1 MNWVM
6 RMLQHR
12 RLPETRF
19 DDENVERDK
28 LRRAQLRLKL
38 LDIQADIIAR
48 RHGKIHDSETR

>member
-6 RMLQHR
+6 RMLYHR

-19 DDENVERDK
+19 DDEDVERDK
-28 LRRAQLRLKL
+28 LRRAQTRLKL

-48 RHGKIHDSETR
+48 RIGKTHE